1 MSPLT
6 TIQEVDFSKSEQYT
20 LSIRISTDGF
30 SFSIYNPLSENP
42 YTIFDLA
49 IDPKV
54 SLIANLKDLITNHPF
69 LSQLYKKVNIVMA
82 GTKIVVQPQHLFSE
96 ELAQELFFYGQKLL
110 STNIKVCYNELERNN
125 LVVLFGLNKN
135 LHHFITE
142 HFRTPQIYAQNSP
155 LIAYFS
161 KRSFEGNSNKM
172 FVHIEA
178 NSMSIYCF
186 KKGRLLLTNAFNA
199 TEISN
204 QVYYILYIWKHLNF
218 SQKGDELIFYG
229 SMHNKEELLDIV
241 KRYIISVSSLISS
254 EYIDLKSIKL
264 CE

>member
-20 LSIRISTDGF
+20 LSIRINTDGF

-42 YTIFDLA
+42 YTFFDLA
-49 IDPKV
+49 IDRKL
-54 SLIANLKDLITNHPF
+54 SLIANLKKLISEHPF
-69 LSQLYKKVNIVMA
+69 LSQLYRKVNIVIA
-82 GTKIVVQPQHLFSE
+82 ETKIVVQPQHLFTE
-96 ELAQELFFYGQKLL
+96 DLAQELYFYGQKLI
-110 STNIKVCYNELERNN
+110 STNTKVCYNELDRNN

-135 LHHFITE
+135 LHHFIQE
-142 HFRTPQIYAQNSP
+142 HFRSPQIYAQHSP

-161 KRSFEGNSNKM
+161 KKSHEGNTNKM
-172 FVHIEA
+172 FVYIETEGI
-178 NSMSIYCF
+178 SIYCF

-204 QVYYILYIWKHLNF
+204 QVYYILYIWKQLNF
-218 SQKGDELIFYG
+218 SQKSDELIFLG
-229 SMHNKEELLDIV
+229 NLKQKEELLDII
-241 KRYIISVSSLISS
+241 KRYIVSVSILNSS
-254 EYIDLKSIKL
+254 EYIDLKSINL